1 MPAQCPKG
9 GIGGCAHTRD
19 AMNYQSVRRPGQG
32 RRTTWRAA
40 IGAVLLAVA
49 AFGLAAAAPA
59 AQAAGRCGEH
69 PWCNTALSPDARA
82 GLLLDALT
90 SDEKVSLLGGDEPF
104 GVGGGAPPPPGTR
117 AGVPRLDLPNVYFSD
132 GPVGPRQGSA
142 TAMPVPMALAAT
154 FDPRLAVQH

>member
-1 MPAQCPKG
+1 PRR
-9 GIGGCAHTRD
+9 GIWGNH
-19 AMNYQSVRRPGQG
+19 QSVRRPGQG

-40 IGAVLLAVA
+40 IA
-49 AFGLAAAAPA
+49 AGLLAAAVVGAAGPAPA
-59 AQAAGRCGEH
+59 AQAAGRCGDH

-104 GVGGGAPPPPGTR
+104 GVGGGAHSHTGTSD
-117 AGVPRLDLPNVYFSD
+117 GVPRVDLPNVYFSD

-154 FDPRLAVQH
+154 FDPRL